1 MITTIGG
8 IALCIFPCLFFIYL
22 IYDLH
27 RSFTKNKLHKQVM
40 YSAHDVNT
48 YTKYFVYINDIK
60 NINGVKHYD
69 IKVID
74 ANTLGYIDN
83 TVIKFNNGV
92 LSNNIFIED
101 IIISNTD
108 FDTAY
113 NMLSVGNDIESR
125 EYELKKMLAYC
136 ILASKGI
143 YKPNDKELSDVFD
156 ELVYQVDS
164 IKDYISKGNSSK
176 ENNTIKENI

>member
-8 IALCIFPCLFFIYL
+8 IALCIFPCLFFIFL

-27 RSFTKNKLHKQVM
+27 HSFTRNRLRKHNM

-48 YTKYFVYINDIK
+48 YTKYFVYVNDIQK
-60 NINGVKHYD
+60 INGVKHYD

-74 ANTLGYIDN
+74 ANTLCYIDN
-83 TVIKFNNGV
+83 TVIIFNNGV
-92 LSNNIFIED
+92 FSNNIIVDD

-108 FDTAY
+108 FETAY

-136 ILASKGI
+136 ILVSKGI
-143 YKPNDKELSDVFD
+143 YKPNDKEFSEVFD

-164 IKDYISKGNSSK
+164 IKDYISKKNP
-176 ENNTIKENI
+176 IKENL